1 MNLNLKAKLML
12 SFLGASVLPLFV
24 LFFVSVMISESAL
37 ENAAEEKVTALRD
50 SKKQELKFFLNTV
63 KKQVG
68 VISDSSV
75 SQEAARAFSVS
86 MNEFEFK
93 DTNLQE
99 IKEKNIKYMK
109 EVFTKAYADANDGL
123 TKDSTLL
130 SEGNDLYTDYLQYHY
145 RVNNQSQIR
154 SDLMKAD
161 DGSSYSDEH
170 AYYHGFFKNYQKQF
184 GYNDIYIIGN
194 SDNRVLY
201 SVFKEADFAKKIKG
215 NLYEKTGLYKVWEQ
229 AKSADDSK
237 EVFFSEVERFPSSYD
252 YPSMF
257 AASPI
262 FVDGKNIA
270 TLVFQLNIDQLN
282 EIMTNDREW
291 EKTGYGKTGQVY
303 LVGADKKM
311 RSTDRFFEND
321 LEAYLKR
328 IDESSSDIKVAKAQ
342 YSPMLSVEVN
352 SQGVQSSLAGHTGV
366 AEYKNHLGEDVIGAY
381 TKFEFNALKWVLVS
395 EINASEAL
403 SSVGSMIKDNVLV
416 MGLSILAVVLLSIF
430 ISGQISGPIRSVAR
444 AIEALANG
452 SLQSDVVAKSKDEV
466 GQMLSS
472 LQNTLE
478 TLRGVFSADRVD
490 WNDVKRQKERE
501 KEALEKAEQA
511 AKEAQL
517 ALVNAE
523 KSAKEADIA
532 KVEAERLGMEQ
543 IKNAKELQFKVDQ
556 ILQVVEASKSGDL
569 SSEVTVAGSD
579 AIGKV
584 GEGLKSFFDDLKSRL
599 QNIKKS
605 AGILGSSSSNLNE
618 YAGQMGANSK
628 LTVDKTTLV
637 NDSAESVATAIN
649 EVNISSDQLQ
659 ESFKDVNRSTVSA
672 AKLANEAVVES
683 NEAQKKLNELIKR
696 SEEIA
701 EFVKII
707 SSISSQTNLLALNAT
722 IEAAR
727 AGEAGK
733 GFAVVASEVKELAGQ
748 TSTATEEIRTKIEF
762 IQNSTSAVAD
772 ALNKSA
778 TLVGNIDEASSS
790 IASAV
795 EEQSSVTAEMS
806 NSISRVNQ
814 SVQVIRE
821 NLTEVLSL
829 ARTTDEGAAE
839 TKMAA
844 QSLESLAEKLNSL
857 VEYFTIEQH
866 DQKINK
872 AA

>member
-1 MNLNLKAKLML
+1 ML
-12 SFLGASVLPLFV
+12 SFLSASVVPLFI
-24 LFFVSVMISESAL
+24 LFFVSVMISQSAL
-37 ENAAEEKVTALRD
+37 EKAAEEKVTALRD
-50 SKKQELKFFLNTV
+50 SKKQELKSFLTTV

-86 MNEFEFK
+86 MKEFNFK
-93 DTNLQE
+93 DVNFEDLK
-99 IKEKNIKYMK
+99 KENESYMN
-109 EVFTKAYADANDGL
+109 EVFARAYSEANDGL
-123 TKDSTLL
+123 KKDWASFYQN
-130 SEGNDLYTDYLQYHY
+130 NDTFSDYLQYHY
-145 RVNNQSQIR
+145 RVKNQSQIR
-154 SDLMKAD
+154 SELRNAN

-170 AYYHGFFKNYQKQF
+170 EYYHGFFSNYQKQF
-184 GYNDIYIIGN
+184 GYNDIYIISN
-194 SDNRVLY
+194 QDSRVLY
-201 SVFKEADFAKKIKG
+201 SVFKEADFAKVLKG
-215 NLYEKTGLYKVWEQ
+215 SIFEETGLYKVWQKAQVAE
-229 AKSADDSK
+229 DSK
-237 EVFFSEVERFPSSYD
+237 EVYFSEVERFPSSYD
-252 YPSMF
+252 YPSLF

-262 FVDGKNIA
+262 FVDGKNLA

-303 LVGADKKM
+303 LVGSDKKM

-321 LEAYLKR
+321 LETYLKR
-328 IDESSSDIKVAKAQ
+328 IDSKNSDLKVAEAQ
-342 YSPMLSVEVN
+342 YSPMLSIEVDTKAIN
-352 SQGVQSSLAGHTGV
+352 ESLENKTGV
-366 AEYKNHLGEDVIGAY
+366 SEYHNHLGEEVIGAY
-381 TKFEFNALKWVLVS
+381 TNIEFNGLKWVLVS

-403 SSVGSMIKDNVLV
+403 SSVGSMIRDNSLV
-416 MGLSILAVVLLSIF
+416 MGLSIIAVVLLSIF

-444 AIEALANG
+444 AIDSLAKG
-452 SLQSDVVAKSKDEV
+452 DLESEVVVKSKDEV
-466 GQMLSS
+466 GQMVSS
-472 LQNTLE
+472 LQHTLE
-478 TLRGVFSADRVD
+478 TLRGVFFTSRVD
-490 WNDVKRQKERE
+490 WNDVKKQKQRE
-501 KEALEKAEQA
+501 KEALDKAKLA
-511 AKEAQL
+511 AEEAQT

-523 KSAKEADIA
+523 KSAKEAEIA
-532 KVEAERLGMEQ
+532 KEEAERLGLEQ
-543 IKNAKELQFKVDQ
+543 VKNAKDLQVKVDQ

-569 SSEVTVAGSD
+569 TKEVLVGGED

-605 AGILGSSSSNLNE
+605 AGILGDSSSNLNE
-618 YAGQMGANSK
+618 YAGQMGSNSK
-628 LTVDKTTLV
+628 LTVEKTTLV
-637 NDSAESVATAIN
+637 NNSAESVATAIN

-683 NEAQKKLNELIKR
+683 NEAQKKLDELIKR

-727 AGEAGK
+727 AGDAGK

-748 TSTATEEIRTKIEF
+748 TNSATEEIRSKIEF
-762 IQNSTSAVAD
+762 IQSSTSAVAE

-778 TLVGNIDEASSS
+778 TLVSNIDEASSS

-806 NSISRVNQ
+806 NSISRVNK
-814 SVQVIRE
+814 SVQVIRD

-844 QSLESLAEKLNSL
+844 QSLESLAENLNDL
-857 VEYFTIEQH
+857 VEYFAMDQV